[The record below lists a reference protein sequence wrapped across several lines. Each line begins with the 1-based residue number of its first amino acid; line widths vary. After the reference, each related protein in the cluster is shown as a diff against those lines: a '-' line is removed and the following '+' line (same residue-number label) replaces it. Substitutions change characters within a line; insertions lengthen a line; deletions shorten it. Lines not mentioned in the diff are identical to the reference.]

1 MKEIFNMMCGAIGTA
16 CVYVFGGLDIALQ
29 CLLVVIVLDYIT
41 GLIKGYKNANLDSK
55 VGIKGILKKI
65 GVLCLVALSVVVDK
79 ITGETG
85 LIRTTIIYYLVAN
98 EGLSIIENLADIGI
112 IVPEFL
118 KNRLNQIKTV
128 EEKSTKKVK

>member
-1 MKEIFNMMCGAIGTA
+1 MKEIFNIMCGALGTA
-16 CVYVFGGLDIALQ
+16 FVYVFGGLDIALQ
-29 CLLVVIVLDYIT
+29 CLLVVIALDYIT
-41 GLIKGYKNANLDSK
+41 GLIKGYKNSNLDSK